1 MHDQTQKLKAIR
13 RLLGQF
19 PEAGGFQVSE
29 SLEQRAERMALRA
42 TGFLTALDGFAVD
55 LVEDAVDLVLRGE
68 LPGHDGRFAPTPPM
82 LATACRMAVDK
93 RARQRYLSGLSTP
106 RLAGPEIRK
115 TAEQRQ
121 RVRELA
127 KHAAET
133 IGAVNLDTSE
143 AEMAASKE
151 RWAKVNAHFDPP
163 QDEDSLTDRL
173 NLRRDRLGYSIGSPE
188 SDPAAA

>member
-13 RLLGQF
+13 RMFRQF
-19 PEAGGFQVSE
+19 PEVGGPANE

-42 TGFLTALDGFAVD
+42 TGFLTALDGFAVG

-82 LATACRMAVDK
+82 LATACRMAAEK
-93 RARQRYLSGLSTP
+93 NARRNYINGIRQP
-106 RLAGPEIRK
+106 RLAAPEIRK
-115 TAEQRQ
+115 TDEQRQ
-121 RVRELA
+121 RVKELA

-163 QDEDSLTDRL
+163 QDEESLTDSSEPPSRPSRL
-173 NLRRDRLGYSIGSPE
+173 QHWI
-188 SDPAAA
+188 A

>member
-1 MHDQTQKLKAIR
+1 MQDQTGKLKALR
-13 RLLGQF
+13 NLFGQF
-19 PEAGGFQVSE
+19 PEAGGPANE
-29 SLEQRAERMALRA
+29 SIEQRAERMALRA
-42 TGFLTALDGFAVD
+42 TGFLTALDGFALD

-82 LATACRMAVDK
+82 LATACRLAAEK
-93 RARQRYLSGLSTP
+93 NARRNYLNGIKSP
-106 RLAGPEIRK
+106 RLVAPEIRK
-115 TAEQRQ
+115 TDEQRQ

-133 IGAVNLDTSE
+133 IGAVNLDTTE

-163 QDEDSLTDRL
+163 QDEASLTDRL
-173 NLRRDRLGYSIGSPE
+173 NLKRDARGFDVGSPE
-188 SDPAAA
+188 SDEAAA

>member
-1 MHDQTQKLKAIR
+1 MQDQTAKLKALRKIF
-13 RLLGQF
+13 GQF
-19 PEAGGFQVSE
+19 PEAGGPANE
-29 SLEQRAERMALRA
+29 SVEARAERMALRA

-82 LATACRMAVDK
+82 MATACRLAAEK
-93 RARQRYLSGLSTP
+93 NARRNYLNGIKAP
-106 RLAGPEIRK
+106 RLAAPEIRK
-115 TAEQRQ
+115 TDEQRQ
-121 RVRELA
+121 RVRDMA

-133 IGAVNLDTSE
+133 IGAVNLHASE

-163 QDEDSLTDRL
+163 QDEASLTERL
-173 NLRRDRLGYSIGSPE
+173 NLKRDARGFDIGSPE
-188 SDPAAA
+188 SDEAAA

>member
-1 MHDQTQKLKAIR
+1 LKAIR
-13 RLLGQF
+13 RLFGQF
-19 PEAGGFQVSE
+19 PEVGGPANE
-29 SLEQRAERMALRA
+29 GLEQRAERMALRA

-82 LATACRMAVDK
+82 LATACRLAAEK
-93 RARQRYLSGLSTP
+93 NARRNYLNGIKAP
-106 RLAGPEIRK
+106 RLAAPEIRK

-121 RVRELA
+121 RVKELA

-151 RWAKVNAHFDPP
+151 RWAKVNDYFAPP
-163 QDEDSLTDRL
+163 QDAESLTERL

-188 SDPAAA
+188 SDDAAA